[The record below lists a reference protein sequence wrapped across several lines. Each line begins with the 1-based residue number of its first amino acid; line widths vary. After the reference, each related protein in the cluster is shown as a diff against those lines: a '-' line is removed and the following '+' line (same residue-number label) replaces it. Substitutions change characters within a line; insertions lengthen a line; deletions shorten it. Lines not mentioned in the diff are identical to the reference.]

1 MDVDVLIMIL
11 TWIATATHMSLLLQF
26 VSCCHCCCFQLISA
40 ILCAPLLP
48 LTVDAWLWM
57 FCGCFVDAWYPRTR
71 ANRRPRNPP
80 TETHENPR
88 KSTEIHG
95 NHPVCKKTICTKIS
109 GRFWG
114 ILVGVPG
121 GVFCECFV
129 GGLGCGFVMFCDVL
143 LICVLFNVCFVLYWN
158 GVPHWWWT
166 KSCM

>member
-26 VSCCHCCCFQLISA
+26 VTCCHCCCFQLISA

-80 TETHENPR
+80 TETHGNPR
-88 KSTEIHG
+88 RSTEIA
-95 NHPVCKKTICTKIS
+95 
-109 GRFWG
+109 RFVRKLYARKSPGDFGGFWWG
-114 ILVGVPG
+114 CLG
-121 GVFCECFV
+121 GCFV
-129 GGLGCGFVMFCDVL
+129 NVLWGAWAVVLWCFVNVL